1 MKINK
6 KHLFLTILLPIQI
19 VLVQAAGKHPAIVE
33 HYYSQG
39 IYPIIAAFFRM
50 LFGWIPFSF
59 GDVLLALLLFLFLRF
74 VYKMFKNK
82 FKNWLPKLVQLT
94 AALSLLY
101 GCFYLFW
108 GLNYYRISLAKN
120 LGYNQTEYTTQ
131 QLLHTTSKVIE
142 QLNYCHESIT
152 QNDTLRVH
160 NPYSSKK
167 MYQMALNGYKNLAH
181 DFPALYYQYPSV
193 KNSLMSGLQ
202 SYNGTAGYF
211 NPLTGEAQVND
222 RIPKTSYPTT
232 TCHEMA
238 HQLGYAAENEANFIG
253 FLAANY
259 NEDVYFKYA
268 SYRMAFG
275 YLIQEVRKRD
285 PKTAS
290 ELWKKIHI
298 GILKDFQNSNQFWK
312 AYQNPFEPWVKKGYN
327 VYLKA
332 NKQEKGTASYNY
344 VVDLLI
350 SYFEEKS

>member
-1 MKINK
+1 MSKTK
-6 KHLFLTILLPIQI
+6 KLILAFSFILQI
-19 VLVQAAGKHPAIVE
+19 LIIKWLSFYPEFIEA
-33 HYYSQG
+33 YYSNGLYQ
-39 IYPIIAAFFRM
+39 ITSKLLRYV
-50 LFGWIPFSF
+50 FGWIPFSV
-59 GDVLLALLLFLFLRF
+59 GDLFYTVAGIYIIRWFIISRKRILKDTQNWALEVLTTFSIIYFAFH
-74 VYKMFKNK
+74 
-82 FKNWLPKLVQLT
+82 
-94 AALSLLY
+94 
-101 GCFYLFW
+101 LFW
-108 GLNYYRISLAKN
+108 GMNYYRVPVHKTLSINNTYS
-120 LGYNQTEYTTQ
+120 TEE
-131 QLLHTTSKVIE
+131 LKAVSEKLIDKANDIH
-142 QLNYCHESIT
+142 LSIT
-152 QNDTLRVH
+152 NNDTIKVEMPFSKRELLAMSDKSYEKLATIH
-160 NPYSSKK
+160 PQLKHSPSSTKLSLFSLPLTY
-167 MYQMALNGYKNLAH
+167 MGFSGYL
-181 DFPALYYQYPSV
+181 
-193 KNSLMSGLQ
+193 
-202 SYNGTAGYF
+202 
-211 NPLTGEAQVND
+211 NPLTNEAQIDGLV
-222 RIPKTSYPTT
+222 PLHKYPTT
-232 TCHEMA
+232 ICHEKA
-238 HQLGYAAENEANFIG
+238 HQIGYAAENEANFIG